1 MDRYRIN
8 RKNALPLA
16 AAIREY
22 LRDTH
27 LSSGLNTRRIF
38 AAWDEASGAAPFT
51 LKRYFRGGKL
61 YITLRSSVIRSQLG
75 SQKDLLLEK
84 INDILRHDECF
95 SQDDPAVSWVQEL
108 ILK

>member
-1 MDRYRIN
+1 MDKYRIN

-22 LRDTH
+22 LHDTH

-38 AAWDEASGAAPFT
+38 DAWDKASGAGPFT
-51 LKRYFRGGKL
+51 LKRFYRSGKL
-61 YITLRSSVIRSQLG
+61 YITLNSSVVRSQLSG
-75 SQKDLLLEK
+75 RKEQLLESV
-84 INDILRHDECF
+84 NDILARDECF
-95 SQDDPAVSWVQEL
+95 SPEDPAVSWVQEL

>member
-1 MDRYRIN
+1 MDKYRIN
-8 RKNALPLA
+8 RKTALPLA

-38 AAWDEASGAAPFT
+38 AAWDQASGAGPLT
-51 LKRYFRGGKL
+51 LKRFFRGGKL
-61 YITLRSSVIRSQLG
+61 YITLNSSVVRSQLAG
-75 SQKDLLLEK
+75 RKDQLLVS
-84 INDILRHDECF
+84 INDILARDECF